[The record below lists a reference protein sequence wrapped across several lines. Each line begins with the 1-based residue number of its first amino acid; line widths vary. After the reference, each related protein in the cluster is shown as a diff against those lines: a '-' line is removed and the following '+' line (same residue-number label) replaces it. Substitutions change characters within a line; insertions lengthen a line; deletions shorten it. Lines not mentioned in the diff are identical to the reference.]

1 MGLRRALAGLILA
14 CSLLASGPAPA
25 QAVRHGLFATESN
38 DLVRTLAV
46 ANAAGKGLLV
56 MFETADCG
64 FCAEMR
70 RKVFVDPQV
79 REFYGRYF
87 VAVAVRVD
95 SSAPL
100 RDPRGAVTAPADL
113 ARRHGLA
120 GTPAFAFYDSQ
131 GKLIARH
138 QGALGGT
145 ADFIALGRYVRSGD
159 YETQSF
165 AAWRRSHAEDG
176 FYSGEVVAQ
185 PRLDFRFSDGIGR
198 QRRLKE
204 LRGRVVLLAFGYTQC
219 PDVCPTTMAEM
230 KELLHRLGPDAARV
244 QPVFISVDAGRDTPA
259 MMGSYAAAFDE
270 RIAAGVVD
278 GQQLRRLQ
286 QSVGLVAERQP
297 GSSGY
302 SIDHS
307 AGFFIVD
314 PQGRLRLRSDYGQDI
329 DLVLADLRRLL
340 AAGRKP
346 RTA

>member
-1 MGLRRALAGLILA
+1 MGLRAILAGMVLA
-14 CSLLASGPAPA
+14 GALLVGGSAQA
-25 QAVRHGLFATESN
+25 QAVRVGLFSTESH
-38 DLVRTLAV
+38 DLTRDLAT
-46 ANAAGKGLLV
+46 ANASGKGLLV
-56 MFETADCG
+56 MFETADCA

-70 RKVFVDPQV
+70 RKVFVDPRV
-79 REFYGRYF
+79 RDFFRRHF
-87 VAVAVRVD
+87 VAVAVRLD
-95 SSAPL
+95 TPALL
-100 RDPRGAVTAPADL
+100 RDARGGVVPPAEL

-120 GTPAFAFYDSQ
+120 GTPGFAFFDAQ
-131 GKLIARH
+131 GNLIARH
-138 QGALGGT
+138 QGALASA
-145 ADFIALGRYVRSGD
+145 ADFIALGRYVNTGA

-165 AAWRRSHAEDG
+165 AAWRRIQAEDG

-185 PRLDFRFSDGIGR
+185 PVFDFRFSDGSGR
-198 QRRLKE
+198 LRRLKE
-204 LRGRVVLLAFGYTQC
+204 MRGRVVLLAFGYTQC

-230 KELLHRLGPDAARV
+230 KELLQRLGPDAVRV

-259 MMGSYAAAFDE
+259 MMGSYAAAFDA

-278 GQQLRRLQ
+278 APQLRRLK

-297 GSSGY
+297 GATNY
-302 SIDHS
+302 SVDHS

-346 RTA
+346 HTT